1 MKRARILTALMGM
14 AAIPLIIAACGGSV
28 ATASPDLSPTSTP
41 TATPTTAAEPTDS
54 NQLPSQET
62 PIPAN
67 SGPSGP
73 TNTRDGSGVGAPRP
87 PGRSLPH
94 RGAPW
99 SPLSNT
105 TPPSRSGISVTGRG
119 EVTAVPDL
127 AILNAGVEARAATVE
142 RARVQAAEAMDRIAQ
157 VLAARGI
164 SSGDVQTRF
173 FNISPEYVWNDTK
186 RQQELVGYRV
196 SNQARV
202 RIRDMGSVGPV
213 IDEVAG
219 AGGDLVRIQGIRFT
233 VEDTGELESQARE
246 KAIEN
251 LLAKAQQF
259 AELTG
264 VRLGKPVFLSE
275 SGGFAP
281 RPQSFDARNFIE
293 MAPAAAGAPTP
304 ISGGELTVT
313 IMVQGTFSIIE

>member
-1 MKRARILTALMGM
+1 M
-14 AAIPLIIAACGGSV
+14 
-28 ATASPDLSPTSTP
+28 
-41 TATPTTAAEPTDS
+41 
-54 NQLPSQET
+54 
-62 PIPAN
+62 
-67 SGPSGP
+67 
-73 TNTRDGSGVGAPRP
+73 
-87 PGRSLPH
+87 
-94 RGAPW
+94 
-99 SPLSNT
+99 
-105 TPPSRSGISVTGRG
+105 TGRG

-127 AILNAGVEARAATVE
+127 AILNAGVEASAATVE

-164 SSGDVQTRF
+164 SSGGIQTRF

-196 SNQARV
+196 SNQAIV

-251 LLAKAQQF
+251 LFAKAQQF

-264 VRLGKPVFLSE
+264 VSLGKPVFLSE